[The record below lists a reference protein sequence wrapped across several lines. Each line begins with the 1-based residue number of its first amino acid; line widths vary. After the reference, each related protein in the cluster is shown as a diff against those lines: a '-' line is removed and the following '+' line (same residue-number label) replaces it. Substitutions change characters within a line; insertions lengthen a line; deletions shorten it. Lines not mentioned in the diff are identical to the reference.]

1 MRAGFTHEKWSTQEG
16 VEDGLFSF
24 GDLVGRILSEC
35 CIMWDL
41 KHHEKVN
48 DGFPPSFLSINQRR
62 VGKKKKKASFR
73 GMRSAFRRKRAM
85 GTHPVSE

>member
-1 MRAGFTHEKWSTQEG
+1 MEVLGPFCDITKGRFSDAVRVTQEKWSTQEG

-41 KHHEKVN
+41 KHH
-48 DGFPPSFLSINQRR
+48 
-62 VGKKKKKASFR
+62 
-73 GMRSAFRRKRAM
+73 
-85 GTHPVSE
+85 